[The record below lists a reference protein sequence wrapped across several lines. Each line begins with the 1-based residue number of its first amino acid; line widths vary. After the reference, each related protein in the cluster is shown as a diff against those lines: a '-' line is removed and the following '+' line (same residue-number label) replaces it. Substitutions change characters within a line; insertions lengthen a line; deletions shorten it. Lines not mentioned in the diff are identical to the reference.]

1 MRKFPILTASQKM
14 LIYVAIS
21 SNGGRG
27 VTGGYRDTIKPIEKK
42 LGIELEKDGEGGTF
56 AKCTLDKKGCE
67 YTETEL
73 GIITGCLK
81 SPQHKFNTTTD
92 YDDAQALVEQLT
104 ALEFHK
110 EVPEKKKKRARR

>member
-1 MRKFPILTASQKM
+1 MREFPSLTASQKL
-14 LIYVAIS
+14 LIYVAVS

-42 LGIELEKDGEGGTF
+42 LGIELEKDDAGGTF
-56 AKCTLDKKGCE
+56 AKCMLDKKGCE

-92 YDDAQALVEQLT
+92 YDDAQALVVQLT
-104 ALEFHK
+104 GLEFHK
-110 EVPEKKKKRARR
+110 EVSEKEKKKK

>member
-1 MRKFPILTASQKM
+1 MRKFPPLKAAQKM
-14 LIYVAIS
+14 LIYVAVS

-27 VTGGYRDTIKPIEKK
+27 VTGGYRETIKPIEKK
-42 LGIELEKDGEGGTF
+42 LGIELEKDSEDGVF
-56 AKCTLDKKGCE
+56 AKCQSDKKGSE

-92 YDDAQALVEQLT
+92 YDDAQALIVQLT
-104 ALEFHK
+104 GLEFHK
-110 EVPEKKKKRARR
+110 EIPEKEKKKKK